1 MKNFTVI
8 YTPEFGHIEA
18 FGPFEKLSDA
28 KSWMA
33 QDFNDNCEVAK
44 KSGVDPQWT
53 WNERTSKCLGSC
65 NIEGLGTWEIVEL
78 TK

>member
-1 MKNFTVI
+1 MNYTVI
-8 YTPEFGHIEA
+8 YTPESGYLEA
-18 FGPFEKLSDA
+18 FGPFDSLSAA

-33 QDFNDNCEVAK
+33 QDFNHNCEYAK

-65 NIEGLGTWEIVEL
+65 SIEGIGSWEIVEL
-78 TK
+78 KK

>member
-1 MKNFTVI
+1 MKNFAVI

-28 KSWMA
+28 KSWMT
-33 QDFNDNCEVAK
+33 QDFNDNYKVAK

-53 WNERTSKCLGSC
+53 WNERTPKCLGSC
-65 NIEGLGTWEIVEL
+65 IIEGLGIWEIVEL